1 MTSGALQPDPDQT
14 TPMPAGGAAA
24 GGAVAAGV
32 HPQVDG
38 FALVM
43 TPPLPPFLEG
53 GFGRVYRATS
63 QDGLLVAIK
72 VLRPDALGPATEACW
87 AQECTL
93 SRGFPS
99 HEHVVRFFPRTVA
112 RWPDGRTSEAL
123 VMEWLDGARGLIR
136 YAAETG
142 LDKPARI
149 QLLLQAVD
157 GVAWMHTHG
166 TPHCDLKSDN
176 MLVIERMGQ
185 PVAKVTDFGGTRV
198 SNRLDGRAAAYSRTR
213 AAPEVVQ
220 GDPAAITPRA
230 DVYSLCKEC
239 AVLVGGTESSDLARA
254 DGLTQALG
262 LRDKALEAI
271 VARGMAPEPR
281 DRWQDARELGAALR
295 AYRPPL
301 KERATRALE
310 QWVWPQGRGNP
321 SRFHWVA
328 LVLLLAGTVLGWL
341 ASSRMSAAN
350 IGPLLALEVSASTT
364 ASRVLVVREKSAD
377 GLLQVAQRLGIQGV
391 DPAAP
396 ATKRLVWGAI
406 LERLGAL
413 GPDAIVMDIAF
424 LNNPDPALN
433 QAILGPIQRV
443 TSGERPVPVIV
454 ATQDFAP
461 GRPDRLPERPL
472 VDGLGTSGAG
482 WGCMN
487 LSVFTLFGHAVVI
500 PQREDRVPRLPLSV
514 AAVAAVLGHEGGG
527 MTPLPVQVDERQTR
541 LRFQGQNGAGRS
553 IGLVAAQPAT
563 DVEGSDS
570 ILGVEPRDLL
580 GIYPVGALPDEAI
593 QPADRDVLDLVNQ
606 DGTWAPLD
614 VKGRTV
620 LLAAYRADDVV
631 MLGGRAL
638 PGVWMHASVVQGML
652 DGLSARTATWWVL
665 LPLACAVAVGLAVG
679 SLLLRGVLRGVG
691 VPLPSAGGPWPVIQ
705 LPARS
710 AVLRLAVVACGG
722 LGAAALAIGS
732 VLVLG
737 TRQEW
742 VVPYVAGACGVG
754 ATTGM
759 LLGGAWAVLV
769 AWMGCVRRA
778 WCLDRPSSTVGAA
791 R

>member
-1 MTSGALQPDPDQT
+1 MSQGASPFDSDPT
-14 TPMPAGGAAA
+14 TPMVPGSGAPTGDHPAI
-24 GGAVAAGV
+24 
-32 HPQVDG
+32 DG
-38 FALVM
+38 FTLVT
-43 TPPLPPFLEG
+43 TPPLPPYLEG
-53 GFGRVYRATS
+53 GFGRIYRATS

-72 VLRPDALGPATEACW
+72 VLRPEALGPAAEACW

-99 HEHVVRFFPRTVA
+99 HEHVVRFYPRTVA

-123 VMEWLDGARGLIR
+123 VMEWLEGARGLTR

-149 QLLLQAVD
+149 VLLLQAVD
-157 GVAWMHTHG
+157 GVAWMHAHG

-185 PVAKVTDFGGTRV
+185 PVVKVTDFGGTRA
-198 SNRLDGRAAAYSRTR
+198 SSKLDGRVAAYSRTR

-239 AVLVGGTESSDLARA
+239 AALVSGTEPAAAPPRA
-254 DGLTQALG
+254 GLTAALG
-262 LRDKALEAI
+262 LRDKALEDI
-271 VARGMAPEPR
+271 IARGVAPEPR

-328 LVLLLAGTVLGWL
+328 VALLLIGTFLGWQ
-341 ASSRMSAAN
+341 ASSQLSASQL
-350 IGPLLALEVSASTT
+350 GPTLALDVPASTT
-364 ASRVLVVREKSAD
+364 ASRVLVVREKSPD
-377 GLLQVAQRLGIQGV
+377 GLLQLAQRLGIQGV
-391 DPAAP
+391 DPAA
-396 ATKRLVWGAI
+396 AVTKRHVWGAI
-406 LERLGAL
+406 VERLGAL
-413 GPDAIVMDIAF
+413 QPDAIVLDIAF

-454 ATQDFAP
+454 ATQDFTP

-487 LSVFTLFGHAVVI
+487 LSEFTLFGHAVVI
-500 PQREDRVPRLPLSV
+500 PQREDRVPRLPLAV
-514 AAVAAVLGHEGGG
+514 AAAAAVLGREGGG
-527 MTPLPVQVDERQTR
+527 GAPLPVQVDERNCR
-541 LRFQGQNGAGRS
+541 LRFQGQAGAGRS

-580 GIYPVGALPDEAI
+580 GIYPIGVLPDEAI
-593 QPADRDVLDLVNQ
+593 QGADHDLLELVNA

-620 LLAAYRADDVV
+620 LLAAYRAEDVV
-631 MLGGRAL
+631 TLGGRAI
-638 PGVWMHASVVQGML
+638 PGVWMHASVVQGVL
-652 DGLSARTATWWVL
+652 DGVESRTATWWMLV
-665 LPLACAVAVGLAVG
+665 PLAGAVAVGLAIG
-679 SLLLRGVLRGVG
+679 SLLLRVALRAAAL
-691 VPLPSAGGPWPVIQ
+691 PLPRAGEPWPVIR
-705 LPARS
+705 LHARS
-710 AVLRLAVVACGG
+710 AVLRLAAVAVGSLLVG
-722 LGAAALAIGS
+722 ALALGG
-732 VLVLG
+732 VLALG
-737 TRQEW
+737 TREQW

-754 ATTGM
+754 AVVGL
-759 LLGGAWAVLV
+759 LLGGVWSLAV

-778 WCLDRPSSTVGAA
+778 WCLDRPGAA
-791 R
+791 RALAG